1 MLLSHNKKFLFI
13 AVHKTGSTSVRRLLS
28 KYCET
33 KATSDKKSAYFYHA
47 NASVVKDEFMMCQ
60 YDWNSYFKFAIV
72 RNPWDRVVSAY
83 FYRKKMANK
92 WKTNPP
98 KDKFYKDVNDSFSYE
113 LANSENFKDWVQK
126 FLVNNDKEIVT
137 HQYKYVTDE
146 NNNIIV
152 DFIGKIENIKS
163 DIDFI
168 FKQINLNDLTLPQM
182 NQSNRGNYIQYY
194 DQYTTDLI
202 SDYYSTD
209 INLFNYSFG
218 DGK

>member
-1 MLLSHNKKFLFI
+1 M
-13 AVHKTGSTSVRRLLS
+13 
-28 KYCET
+28 
-33 KATSDKKSAYFYHA
+33 
-47 NASVVKDEFMMCQ
+47 
-60 YDWNSYFKFAIV
+60 
-72 RNPWDRVVSAY
+72 SAY
-83 FYRKKMANK
+83 FYRKKMTNK
-92 WKTNPP
+92 WKSNPP

-126 FLVNNDKEIVT
+126 FLINGDKEIVT

-146 NNNIIV
+146 NNKIIL

-163 DIDFI
+163 DIEFI
-168 FKQINLNDLTLPQM
+168 FKQINLHDLTLPQM

-194 DQYTTDLI
+194 DQYTIDLV

-209 INLFNYSFG
+209 INLFNYSFD